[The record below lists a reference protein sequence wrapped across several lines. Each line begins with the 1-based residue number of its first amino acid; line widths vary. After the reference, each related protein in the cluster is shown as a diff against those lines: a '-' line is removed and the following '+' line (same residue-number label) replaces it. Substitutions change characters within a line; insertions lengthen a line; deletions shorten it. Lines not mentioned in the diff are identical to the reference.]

1 MVKNSFN
8 SKLDFFTYF
17 EYISGGIIRKN
28 VYIQITIVPRDI
40 DEIKPNKF
48 FFFSFPGRVPVT
60 FHWIL
65 KVNATV
71 LLLKKYLTSKIE
83 KKLSKWVFFWN
94 FMTPLIFEI
103 KFSQPEVSL
112 IKKYIWLALISKN
125 FMMI

>member
-1 MVKNSFN
+1 MNIFQGVSSEKTF
-8 SKLDFFTYF
+8 
-17 EYISGGIIRKN
+17 
-28 VYIQITIVPRDI
+28 YIQITIVPRDI

-83 KKLSKWVFFWN
+83 KKTFQMGFLLEFYNPPDLRNK
-94 FMTPLIFEI
+94 IF
-103 KFSQPEVSL
+103 PT
-112 IKKYIWLALISKN
+112 
-125 FMMI
+125 